1 MEVTGEKRELEKKN
15 LNNTPSPTIDSLT
28 ADREA
33 EDRERVALDLKAGL
47 HPLKVS
53 LSLFSLFFVF

>member
-15 LNNTPSPTIDSLT
+15 LNNTPSPTTDSLT

-33 EDRERVALDLKAGL
+33 KDLERVALDLKAGL

-53 LSLFSLFFVF
+53 LF